1 MFFNEI
7 FIKVPRFN
15 ETSPSLKNFWL
26 GAWVGLFDVCTDCE
40 NGRLF
45 ESEIQDIFSDLD
57 SGSDSNGGHDAEA
70 KF

>member
-1 MFFNEI
+1 MFDE
-7 FIKVPRFN
+7 
-15 ETSPSLKNFWL
+15 
-26 GAWVGLFDVCTDCE
+26 CTDCE
-40 NGRLF
+40 NDRLF